1 MQTTAIGTVAKSLPQ
16 NVVILL
22 TLLISKRYI
31 PYTELQKI
39 FVTKTYFP
47 QYPLKCEN
55 VVRNILKTVEFLF
68 FLPTFE
74 LRYYKSNQKQL
85 TWKIEV

>member
-1 MQTTAIGTVAKSLPQ
+1 MQNKAIKTVAKSLPP
-16 NVVILL
+16 NKVILL
-22 TLLISKRYI
+22 NCLISNSYI
-31 PYTELQKI
+31 PYTDLQKI

>member
-1 MQTTAIGTVAKSLPQ
+1 MQTTATGTVANSLPK
-16 NVVILL
+16 NKVILP
-22 TLLISKRYI
+22 TLLIPKRYI
-31 PYTELQKI
+31 PYTDFEKI